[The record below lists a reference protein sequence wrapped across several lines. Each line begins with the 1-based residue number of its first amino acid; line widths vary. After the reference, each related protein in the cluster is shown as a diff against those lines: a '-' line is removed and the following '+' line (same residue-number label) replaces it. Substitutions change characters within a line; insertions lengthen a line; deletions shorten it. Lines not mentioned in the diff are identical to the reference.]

1 MDFPN
6 DMFSGPWLAFSF
18 GIFAVLLLG
27 ALVTAPWHK
36 VRGDNEALHVYLATC
51 VFTLMLWAIKAGIT
65 PGLNFHLLGVTTLT
79 LMFGWQFAF
88 LAVCLVLVGI
98 TLNGGAGWEAFA
110 FNALVMGAVPIAVTQ
125 ILLYLAQTRLPH
137 NFFIYIFINAFLGAG
152 LAGVVMG
159 SVAASLM
166 VAGDVHSLSRIS
178 YEFLPFFPLLF
189 FSEALFNGMMMTLL
203 VGLRPQW
210 VASFDD
216 ETYIKGK

>member
-6 DMFSGPWLAFSF
+6 DMFSGFLLAASF
-18 GIFAVLLLG
+18 GVFGALLLA
-27 ALVTAPWHK
+27 ALATAPWHK
-36 VRGDNEALHVYLATC
+36 IRGDNEALHVYLATC
-51 VFTLMLWAIKAGIT
+51 VLTLMLWAIKAGIT
-65 PGLNFHLLGVTTLT
+65 PGLNFHLLGVTALT

-88 LAVCLVLVGI
+88 VGVCLVLSGI
-98 TLNGGAGWEAFA
+98 SLNGGAGWEAFA
-110 FNALVMGAVPIAVTQ
+110 VNALVMGAVPIAVTQ
-125 ILLYLAQTRLPH
+125 WLLHLTQTRLPH

-152 LAGVVMG
+152 LAGLAAG

-166 VAGDVHSLSRIS
+166 VVGDVHSLSRIS

-189 FSEALFNGMMMTLL
+189 FSEALFNGMTMTLM

-216 ETYIKGK
+216 ETYINGK